1 MCSSQKTSTYY
12 RLRKLF
18 REGGHY
24 LGEETI
30 SVPTYLD
37 SSNLSRYQLAFL
49 HIESA
54 FMMITNQDCR
64 AKGTSKLAFRRISAH
79 ALMDFFFY
87 ADFAMKVKFRSKTD
101 SIIVQFKFKIV
112 A

>member
-1 MCSSQKTSTYY
+1 M
-12 RLRKLF
+12 
-18 REGGHY
+18 GNY

-30 SVPTYLD
+30 SVPNYLD

-79 ALMDFFFY
+79 ALMDFF
-87 ADFAMKVKFRSKTD
+87 STQ
-101 SIIVQFKFKIV
+101 ILQ
-112 A
+112 

>member
-1 MCSSQKTSTYY
+1 MYQS
-12 RLRKLF
+12 
-18 REGGHY
+18 H

-37 SSNLSRYQLAFL
+37 SSSLSRYQLAFL